1 MGRPWRVPT
10 NIPVISR
17 ADRGLESPVL
27 LKITKKMPLLL
38 GQPSEPDCQNINIRN
53 MSWRLQLV
61 LDGRLRLEIV
71 NKIDATADNR
81 F

>member
-1 MGRPWRVPT
+1 MENT
-10 NIPVISR
+10 CNFDTFIHKYLS
-17 ADRGLESPVL
+17 AL
-27 LKITKKMPLLL
+27 ITSYCVK
-38 GQPSEPDCQNINIRN
+38 
-53 MSWRLQLV
+53 LV